1 MTTYECRKNQKYR
14 ISYATH
20 RQSGLPMLLFSRVED
35 GKDVDEFAFI
45 LTSSVQAGIIS
56 RLCDKAKITLKKIE
70 GGLFELPKNLQ

>member
-1 MTTYECRKNQKYR
+1 MTTYECRKNQEYR

-45 LTSSVQAGIIS
+45 LTSSVQAGLIS
-56 RLCDKAKITLKKIE
+56 RLCDKAKIKLEKIE
-70 GGLFELPKNLQ
+70 GGQITWQKNLQ

>member
-1 MTTYECRKNQKYR
+1 MTTYECRKNQEYR

-45 LTSSVQAGIIS
+45 LTSSVQAEVIS
-56 RLCDKAKITLKKIE
+56 HLCDKAKITLEKIE
-70 GGLFELPKNLQ
+70 GGQITWPKNLQ